1 MIVPSRF
8 ANLLEPNI
16 REVFTLRAQ
25 RTQSLRDTLFNVSGS
40 GVRLEHYTG
49 IGGRR
54 IIPVYD
60 GVVPTETFDQYY
72 KTDILN
78 VTFMDSIQVEKDLL
92 EDDQMNEIGSRA
104 ASFSD
109 AFADTIDYDASQIFA
124 NGFTDSGTY
133 RTGES
138 TNGADGVGLMS
149 AAHPMTPIQ
158 SGTTQSNEATLALS
172 MDNAITVHQRMV
184 KWTTDKDSVRMGI
197 RPNALL
203 VPIDLLATAREIFP
217 RDDSNTPYAP
227 GSAEFSPNFFNSR
240 IGDDPVTVLVW
251 DTLTDT
257 NAWFMID
264 LQQAK
269 RHLRWQ
275 VRVAPSV
282 TQVESGNSNVA
293 QWDGRMRYGA
303 GWTHWAW
310 IYGNNPS

>member
-1 MIVPSRF
+1 MIVPGNF
-8 ANLLEPNI
+8 ADLLEPNI
-16 REVFTLRAQ
+16 REVFSLRAQ
-25 RTQSLRDTLFNVSGS
+25 RTQTARDTLFNVQGS
-40 GVRLEHYTG
+40 GVRIEHYTG

-92 EDDQMNEIGSRA
+92 EDEQFSEIESRA
-104 ASFSD
+104 SSFSD
-109 AFADTIDYDASQIFA
+109 AFADTIDYDASQIFT

-149 AAHPMTPIQ
+149 TAHPMTPID
-158 SGTTQSNEATLALS
+158 SGTTQSNEATLSLS
-172 MDNAITVHQRMV
+172 YDNAVLVHQRMV
-184 KWTTDKDSVRMGI
+184 KWTTDKSSIRMGI
-197 RPNALL
+197 RPNLLL
-203 VPIDLLATAREIFP
+203 VPIDLLAAAREIFP
-217 RDDSNTPYAP
+217 RSENVLMQP
-227 GSAEFSPNFFNSR
+227 GTAENNPNMFNSQ
-240 IGDDPVTVLVW
+240 IGDDPVTVLTW

-264 LQQAK
+264 SAQAK

-282 TQVESGNSNVA
+282 QQVDSGNSNVA

-303 GWTHWAW
+303 GWSHWAW